1 MNDTNVDSMFDSK
14 RKGISGSKFTV
25 AFVILLVAGVIFGFL
40 TVIRFQKIMT
50 AFDDVRLKWPA
61 AAASIDEQIKLI
73 DAMISKAKSSEANT
87 SETKIDDDL
96 KGWNQA
102 VINFREYSQY
112 DRQVVTLEALLKE
125 WRNIQAKTL
134 GGVELVFPERTK
146 SIQEFVLAD
155 SSVEA
160 LQADGLGKICQALF
174 GLNLSSRVFKRL

>member
-40 TVIRFQKIMT
+40 AVIRFQKTMT

-61 AAASIDEQIKLI
+61 AAASIDGQIKTI
-73 DAMISKAKSSEANT
+73 DSKISEA
-87 SETKIDDDL
+87 KISGTNDDEDL

-112 DRQVVTLEALLKE
+112 DRQVITLEALLKE
-125 WRNIQAKTL
+125 WRNVQAKTL
-134 GGVELVFPERTK
+134 GGTEYVFPERSK
-146 SIQEFVLAD
+146 AIQKFILAD
-155 SSVEA
+155 SSV
-160 LQADGLGKICQALF
+160 DGFQTDALGKVCQALF
-174 GLNLSSRVFKRL
+174 GLNLSSRVFKSL